1 MSGWHQH
8 ADEYPIS
15 SWLLGC
21 MEKEI
26 SDYVEIERNRIIKL
40 LEPLAEH
47 EDFCDAACYRDE
59 CTAVYFEHAILLI
72 KGEQK

>member
-1 MSGWHQH
+1 MSGWHQY
-8 ADEYPIS
+8 ADRYPIS

-26 SDYVEIERNRIIKL
+26 NHYVETERNRIIKL
-40 LEPLAEH
+40 LEQ
-47 EDFCDAACYRDE
+47 DADNNYYA
-59 CTAVYFEHAILLI
+59 LQLI